1 MELPVEVKPVKA
13 MTFEEALSELEEI
26 SAKMGQGGLPL
37 SETVEVYARG
47 VELSKH
53 CRKLLDAAQRK
64 IQKLDG
70 ELSELTGDSLKA
82 DTDDARF

>member
-1 MELPVEVKPVKA
+1 MEIPVKVRPVKE
-13 MTFEEALSELEEI
+13 MTFEEALSELEDI

-53 CRKLLDAAQRK
+53 CRKLLDTAQRK

>member
-1 MELPVEVKPVKA
+1 MEIPVKVKPVKE
-13 MTFEEALSELEEI
+13 MTFEEALSELEDI

-53 CRKLLDAAQRK
+53 CRKLLDTAQRK

-70 ELSELTGDSLKA
+70 ELSELTGESLKA